1 MKKFLVLVS
10 ALIWTGVFLGKPV
23 VADIKA
29 DRKVSVSGVSSGAY
43 MAVQLQVAFSKTFMG
58 VGSVAGGPYFCAEN
72 MTDITAIKLK
82 CMAGVGIVPDDYTP
96 YRDKAIELSKDG
108 KIDDVSNLGQSKV
121 FIFNSALD
129 QVINP
134 GLGYLSVL
142 FYQYFSDD
150 PDNNV
155 FALNAIPG
163 YAGYTVAHGLPTIMK
178 EYDDYINYVD
188 QATPCAPANSQ
199 QYPWFPNELY
209 RGNDPWLYHCPYP
222 NEYDPV
228 VDGYSMA
235 KVLLNHIYG
244 DIKDSM
250 EPVGEITSYEQLQF
264 IDDPDIKTVDDLH
277 RHGIGETLYVYMP
290 SVCKDDPQQCDK
302 LHVALHGCQQFPEW
316 TFTGKVGSAKE
327 GEKIQFNDLFYNGP
341 FNGIAEANGIV
352 ILYPQAYNIGNAQ
365 DDTNPYGC
373 WEFWPFY
380 EEDKDNY
387 YTQEGVE
394 MRMIKAMVDHFTSG
408 E

>member
-277 RHGIGETLYVYMP
+277 RHGIGETLYVYSQVFVRMTLNNAI
-290 SVCKDDPQQCDK
+290 SCMWRSMGANSFRNGRLQGRSAAQRKVKKYSLMICFITDP
-302 LHVALHGCQQFPEW
+302 L
-316 TFTGKVGSAKE
+316 
-327 GEKIQFNDLFYNGP
+327 
-341 FNGIAEANGIV
+341 
-352 ILYPQAYNIGNAQ
+352 
-365 DDTNPYGC
+365 
-373 WEFWPFY
+373 
-380 EEDKDNY
+380 
-387 YTQEGVE
+387 
-394 MRMIKAMVDHFTSG
+394 MV
-408 E
+408 